1 MERLEWY
8 SAIATLQGALCVKS
22 MQRIPTNGSHM
33 RNSLHEPMRYETFQV
48 KVSSSKREYSA
59 HFQWKLQKAYFRWY
73 SGPVATSM
81 IGIPSSKRWRK
92 LLIGDLD
99 KELMNFIYDL
109 REVRSVFNANIAIAA
124 AKGIEIILAG
134 RERRPCNHRQ
144 KLSEIFV

>member
-8 SAIATLQGALCVKS
+8 SAIAALQRALCVKS
-22 MQRIPTNGSHM
+22 MQRIPTNESHM
-33 RNSLHEPMRYETFQV
+33 RNSLQNRFDMRHFKSRSPRLKESTARTF
-48 KVSSSKREYSA
+48 SGNYR
-59 HFQWKLQKAYFRWY
+59 KLI
-73 SGPVATSM
+73 SDGTPVATSV